1 MPDPA
6 PQLTAAQGAVDAV
19 CTVFGWDYRFK
30 AGHAAGW
37 AKRARTKLGLSL
49 PEFIGELVTHYGRV
63 DPGAGEWWVYREVY
77 PCSKVAGAM
86 PTPQMV
92 ENTWGRW
99 TLATAVQLPARQ
111 AQSEP
116 AGYAALRA
124 LREAQGR

>member
-1 MPDPA
+1 MDPA

-19 CTVFGWDYRFK
+19 CTVFGWPVNLK

-37 AKRARTKLGLSL
+37 AKRTRTKLGLAL

-111 AQSEP
+111 ASKYS
-116 AGYAALRA
+116 AMLNILGGAD
-124 LREAQGR
+124 GD